1 MITIALFNHKGGV
14 GKTTLTASLADAF
27 VNSGKKV
34 LLVDTDPQ
42 CNLSALFIGEE
53 ELDRHFEISE
63 NGGGNTLWSAVQRV
77 VEGSGD
83 IRMVQPWTISDG
95 KSLLIGDVLL
105 AQYEEELP
113 TAWTE
118 SFARK
123 PRGYAVMSALSRV
136 ARKTGE
142 ELGVD
147 IIMYDVG
154 PNVGPLNRTV
164 ILDCDF
170 FATPV
175 HTDLYSLR
183 ALTTVGRA
191 VSKWVSDWRIVKDL
205 AAGNVT
211 VLSGMPCYLGYI
223 TSQFKPYGSG
233 QVKSHEFF
241 EAQIPSRVKLRVV
254 DVLEK
259 VDRNLVFAA
268 PHKLGQVPHF
278 QSLASM
284 SQRKS
289 IPIGSLSGH
298 VAGGHAARADDASQ
312 IFSEIGKA
320 ILKKTRL
327 S

>member
-1 MITIALFNHKGGV
+1 MITLALFNHKGGV

-53 ELDRHFEISE
+53 ELDHRFEDSE
-63 NGGGNTLWSAVQRV
+63 NGGGDTLWSAVQHV

-83 IRMVQPWTISDG
+83 IRLIEPYPISDG
-95 KSLLIGDVLL
+95 MNLLVGDVLL

-136 ARKTGE
+136 ARKIGE
-142 ELGVD
+142 DLGVD

-164 ILDCDF
+164 ILDCDY

-191 VSKWVSDWRIVKDL
+191 VSKWVSDWKIVKSL
-205 AAGNVT
+205 AAGTVT
-211 VLSGMPCYLGYI
+211 VLGGMPCYLGYI
-223 TSQFKPYGSG
+223 TSQFKPYGGG

-254 DVLEK
+254 DVLER
-259 VDRNLVFAA
+259 VDSSLVFAA

-284 SQRKS
+284 SQRAS
-289 IPIGSLSGH
+289 MPIGKLKGH
-298 VAGGHAARADDASQ
+298 VPGGHATRADNASQ
-312 IFSEIGKA
+312 IFSEIGKT